1 MTPAKQGKRLA
12 SEPYPRNYVKERA
25 QLDTPMRKGEDG
37 WSWAEPGVPLSKAER
52 LANEQA
58 GGKGY
63 NPNPDPNPNPN
74 PRPNPNHSPSASPIS
89 SPDPSPSPNAN
100 PIPKQAGGKA
110 PKGGVWAEC
119 TNNEW
124 TLSTPQM
131 SIDVGVIGPFE
142 EGYLREKVS
151 ARTINLIRSLS

>member
-1 MTPAKQGKRLA
+1 MTETLVKHVELRLMVDKKRLRECLRRLERGGGVGDA
-12 SEPYPRNYVKERA
+12 RESRAALEDLANLVNENPALMVARELRPYVDMLRTLLKERA
-25 QLDTPMRKGEDG
+25 QLDTPMKKGEDG

-58 GGKGY
+58 GGK
-63 NPNPDPNPNPN
+63 
-74 PRPNPNHSPSASPIS
+74 
-89 SPDPSPSPNAN
+89 
-100 PIPKQAGGKA
+100 A

-131 SIDVGVIGPFE
+131 S
-142 EGYLREKVS
+142 L
-151 ARTINLIRSLS
+151 